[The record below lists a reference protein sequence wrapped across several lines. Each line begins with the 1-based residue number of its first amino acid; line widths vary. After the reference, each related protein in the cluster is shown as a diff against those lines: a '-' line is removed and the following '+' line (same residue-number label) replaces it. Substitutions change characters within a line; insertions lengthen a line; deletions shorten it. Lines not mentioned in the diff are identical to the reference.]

1 MNEGRKLLLIFI
13 ALFLCVFLPTYA
25 SVPFEQQETMLVIR
39 DVFLQTSVAFLWLSP
54 LIHVATIMLI
64 VAIFRYGRRAG
75 RIADAYF
82 GNLFLFLAFSNH
94 IAITENYGLVVI
106 TGNVVQ
112 IVFVGLFWLWDV
124 SRQQNVFVFQSLPVW
139 RYWVIIPAALAFW
152 SPINADLSPNFSP
165 LLLLTSSFGV
175 MFCSTTPVVIALLT
189 LIYPNV
195 NKYVLAVT
203 SFVGFL
209 IGIFNAISLF
219 IMPGY
224 SVWNFV
230 LHLPLILISLYGLL
244 IAKISR
250 TIVYRKRKTMRL
262 ILSTFQSN
270 HYLSNNTALR
280 LLPILCS
287 HPSARAQMGDK
298 VERYKFGAR

>member
-25 SVPFEQQETMLVIR
+25 SVPFEQQKMMLVIR
-39 DVFLQTSVAFLWLSP
+39 DVFLQTSVTFLWLSP

-64 VAIFRYGRRAG
+64 VAIFRYRQKTGRV
-75 RIADAYF
+75 ADAYF
-82 GNLFLFLAFSNH
+82 GILFLFIAFSNH

-112 IVFVGLFWLWDV
+112 IFVVGLFWLWDV
-124 SRQQNVFVFQSLPVW
+124 LRPRNIFVFQRLPVW
-139 RYWVIIPAALAFW
+139 RYWVIILATLAFW
-152 SPINADLSPNFSP
+152 SPINPDLSPNFSP

-175 MFCSTTPVVIALLT
+175 MFCPTTPVVIALLT

-195 NKYVLAVT
+195 NKYVLGVT

-209 IGIFNAISLF
+209 IGVFNAISLF

-244 IAKISR
+244 IAKI
-250 TIVYRKRKTMRL
+250 VK
-262 ILSTFQSN
+262 N
-270 HYLSNNTALR
+270 HS
-280 LLPILCS
+280 
-287 HPSARAQMGDK
+287 
-298 VERYKFGAR
+298 